1 MENPKTQTPDPFL
14 AAQEATAQVGVAE
27 ALRKSEERFH
37 NLADTAPAMLWVT
50 EPDGSCPFL
59 SRGWYEFTGQ
69 SEQEGL
75 GKDGFGWLD
84 AVHPED
90 RERAGRVFV
99 DANEKR
105 LPFNGDYRLRRH
117 DGDYRWVIDAGHP
130 RLGPNGEFLG
140 YVGSVLDITERKHR
154 EEAALRQSEEQFRA
168 LFNQTTGGI
177 AQTDVTGRFTLV
189 NDRYCDIVGRS
200 REELL
205 TLRMRDITHPDDLLA
220 NAAQFHALAQGGPS
234 FVVEK
239 RYLRPDGSM
248 VWVHTDVA
256 AVRDSHGRVSHVVVA
271 VADITDRKRNE
282 ETLREFNATL
292 EARVAERTNALRQ
305 EEERF
310 QNAFDHAPIGMAL
323 AAPDGRC
330 LRVNRSLCEIV
341 GYSEAELLA
350 VDCQTI
356 MHPDDLEA
364 DLAHIRDMLAGT
376 IRTYQME
383 KRCFHKDGHVVCILL
398 AVSLV
403 RDDEQNPLYFISQ
416 IKDITEWKQAEAQ
429 LRVSLKEKEILLKEV
444 HHRVKNN
451 LQIVATLFDLQSD
464 HTQNR
469 QALEL
474 FREGRARVRS
484 MALIHER
491 LYRSQDVAR
500 VDFREYVR
508 QLAQDLYHTYKVSD
522 GDIALHVEI
531 AVLPLPLDIA
541 IPCGLLLNELISNCL
556 KHGFKDT
563 SQGWIRVTL
572 RGDGTNNVL
581 TVADNGAG
589 FPPGLDF
596 SNTTS
601 FGLQLVRTLVEQLK
615 GKIELVNNRGTV
627 VTITFPGHDRSQ
639 EEPT

>member
-14 AAQEATAQVGVAE
+14 AAKEATAQVGVAE

-90 RERAGRVFV
+90 YERAARMFV

-105 LPFNGDYRLRRH
+105 LPFTLDYRLRRH
-117 DGDYRWVIDAGHP
+117 DGDYRWAIDEGHP
-130 RLGPNGEFLG
+130 RFGPNGEFLG
-140 YVGSVLDITERKHR
+140 YIGSVLDITERKR
-154 EEAALRQSEEQFRA
+154 DEEAALRQSEEQFRA

-189 NDRYCDIVGRS
+189 NNRYCDIVGRS

-205 TLRMRDITHPDDLLA
+205 TLRMHDITHSDDVSA
-220 NAAQFHALAQGGPS
+220 NADQFRALTQGGPS
-234 FVVEK
+234 FVVET
-239 RYLRPDGSM
+239 RYLRPDGSA
-248 VWVHTDVA
+248 VWVHNDVA
-256 AVRDSHGRVSHVVVA
+256 AVRDSHGRVSHIVA
-271 VADITDRKRNE
+271 AVRDITEQKRNE
-282 ETLREFNATL
+282 ETLHDLNATL
-292 EARVAERTNALRQ
+292 EARVDERTKTLRQ
-305 EEERF
+305 EKERF
-310 QNAFDHAPIGMAL
+310 HSAFDHAPIGMAL
-323 AAPDGRC
+323 VAPDGRC

-341 GYSEAELLA
+341 GYTEAELLA
-350 VDCQTI
+350 VDFQTI
-356 MHPDDLEA
+356 THLEA

-376 IRTYQME
+376 IHTYQVE
-383 KRCFHKDGHVVCILL
+383 KQYVHKRGHIIHILL

-403 RDDEQNPLYFISQ
+403 RDPERKPLYFIAQ
-416 IKDITEWKQAEAQ
+416 IKDITEQKQAETQ
-429 LRVSLKEKEILLKEV
+429 LKASLQEKEVLLKEV

-451 LQIVATLFDLQSD
+451 LQIISTLFDLQSD

-469 QALEL
+469 QVLEL

-491 LYRSQDVAR
+491 LYGSQDLAR

-508 QLAQDLYHTYKVSD
+508 QLVQDLYHTYKVSD
-522 GDIALHVEI
+522 DDIALYVEI
-531 AVLPLPLDIA
+531 AVPPLPLGIA

-556 KHGFKDT
+556 KHGFKDS

-572 RGDGTNNVL
+572 RGDGPNNVL
-581 TVADNGAG
+581 TVADDGVG
-589 FPPGLDF
+589 FPQDLDF
-596 SNTTS
+596 RNTTS
-601 FGLQLVRTLVEQLK
+601 FGMQLINTLVEQLK